1 MYSFHLFLIYS
12 ASTRSLSFL
21 YFIRPIF
28 GWNVPLIFPIVLK
41 RSLVFPLLLFPSS
54 FMRCSLKKPFS
65 SLLPI
70 LWNSAFSWMYLS
82 LSFLLFASLFLQLFV
97 RPPQT
102 TTLPSCFSFSLR
114 WSFSLLPVQYYRP
127 PATHSSSGTLFPGS
141 NPFSLSP
148 LQHIHRG
155 FDLSGTWLYLKES
168 FPHFL

>member
-1 MYSFHLFLIYS
+1 MYSFHLFLIS
-12 ASTRSLSFL
+12 LASTRSLPLLSF
-21 YFIRPIF
+21 IVPIF
-28 GWNVPLIFPIVLK
+28 GWNATLTYTVFLK
-41 RSLVFPLLLFPSS
+41 ISLVFPLLLFSS
-54 FMRCSLKKPFS
+54 IIKHCSLKKPFS